1 MTSQTERVTL
11 NREEAQLDKYDFALT
26 LSRPLS
32 KQQLDTLTFVL
43 SKNGFEHLLVDDEK
57 LSKSYVIFLAYNDTR
72 GILKQAEKLE
82 IYKKSYSNCHH
93 RPESKLQRVL
103 AQKEMKELN
112 HEARELEQT
121 QKFCYSGRKNFLFSS
136 KALDIDE
143 DKLIENEATA
153 HHHHDH
159 DDKEDWDAYI
169 KLFTSGELTRIIW
182 SLLKSIEIKAD
193 DEGFFEQFKPRE
205 GVTRVD
211 LSPKLLDMLKQINVL
226 EIVTPLHNKNLDMSL
241 ESINN
246 ITDYYGQNVGIY
258 FKFMEFYTRW
268 LTPPAVCGVLIFFF
282 TSEKHKN
289 LKLILETMYSV
300 MIMIWASLFLKFWK
314 RRSSELCVKWHTY
327 GQEFNNKD
335 LRVEFRGYTRLNLV
349 TGLPQKYFPFRKK
362 LVRYTISTLFHLPV
376 MMLALTL
383 MVCFLNMRGYVDPKH
398 WIYIPSLSLYAEKG
412 GMFDKDT
419 LWRVVPSLFQVG
431 SILLLSKINKM
442 ASGLTTRWEN
452 HRTKTSFQNSLV
464 LKRFIF
470 EVAYLFIHLAYIGFW
485 RLDIGALQ
493 KELVILFASDEIRRL
508 VSETVVPYCLKM
520 TKNRNHYHLDN
531 KKNDAQVSDEKEY
544 IRRKVQEIEL
554 DEYDSFDD
562 YLEMIVQFGYITMF
576 AAAFPLSGVFSLFF
590 NGLEILSDYYK
601 LKNLH
606 RRPLPQIAN
615 GIGSYKEVI
624 DIMSYLCILTNCI
637 LIACNFLKAEEG
649 AKAELMTKEGDS
661 TFAKVIIAE
670 HVILVLVYLLRK
682 LINDEPAW
690 VRIYLKRRNYM
701 KK

>member
-1 MTSQTERVTL
+1 
-11 NREEAQLDKYDFALT
+11 
-26 LSRPLS
+26 
-32 KQQLDTLTFVL
+32 
-43 SKNGFEHLLVDDEK
+43 
-57 LSKSYVIFLAYNDTR
+57 
-72 GILKQAEKLE
+72 
-82 IYKKSYSNCHH
+82 
-93 RPESKLQRVL
+93 
-103 AQKEMKELN
+103 
-112 HEARELEQT
+112 
-121 QKFCYSGRKNFLFSS
+121 
-136 KALDIDE
+136 
-143 DKLIENEATA
+143 
-153 HHHHDH
+153 
-159 DDKEDWDAYI
+159 
-169 KLFTSGELTRIIW
+169 
-182 SLLKSIEIKAD
+182 
-193 DEGFFEQFKPRE
+193 
-205 GVTRVD
+205 
-211 LSPKLLDMLKQINVL
+211 
-226 EIVTPLHNKNLDMSL
+226 
-241 ESINN
+241 
-246 ITDYYGQNVGIY
+246 
-258 FKFMEFYTRW
+258 
-268 LTPPAVCGVLIFFF
+268 
-282 TSEKHKN
+282 